1 MCKSQIKK
9 RMKGTMQNKRLARGG
24 QFTGTFPSISFSASD
39 TSGFLP
45 LETVVKMW
53 YYLYDRSG
61 SFFMKKQG
69 TFSKEIESDNFLS
82 CQLLKPVP
90 FFMLGETK

>member
-1 MCKSQIKK
+1 
-9 RMKGTMQNKRLARGG
+9 MKGTMQNKRLARGG

-53 YYLYDRSG
+53 YYLYDRIG
-61 SFFMKKQG
+61 GIFMYKTG
-69 TFSKEIESDNFLS
+69 TFSREQRSYNLLFG
-82 CQLLKPVP
+82 QLLKHVP